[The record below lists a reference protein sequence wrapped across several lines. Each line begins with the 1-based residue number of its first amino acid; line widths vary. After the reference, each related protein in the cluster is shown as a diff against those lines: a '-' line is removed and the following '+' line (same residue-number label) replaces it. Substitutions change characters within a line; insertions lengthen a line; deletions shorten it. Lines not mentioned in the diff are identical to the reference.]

1 MSPCLFEEYEPD
13 KCIGHVLSK
22 VFRRYPHLSD
32 TSLTYFT
39 DMEHEYPYPHETG
52 ATEESA
58 FQLNCRFAFRRRVD
72 LQAMQPRLKVQ
83 VLVVTLTEQPFS
95 CRASKEPV
103 LGYLATHTA

>member
-58 FQLNCRFAFRRRVD
+58 FQLNCRFALRPRVD
-72 LQAMQPRLKVQ
+72 LQSDAAAAESTGSRRYVAGA
-83 VLVVTLTEQPFS
+83 TLQ
-95 CRASKEPV
+95 
-103 LGYLATHTA
+103 LHGQQ

>member
-39 DMEHEYPYPHETG
+39 DMEHEYPYPHET
-52 ATEESA
+52 ALKDSNLILLPFD
-58 FQLNCRFAFRRRVD
+58 FQFFNF
-72 LQAMQPRLKVQ
+72 
-83 VLVVTLTEQPFS
+83 
-95 CRASKEPV
+95 
-103 LGYLATHTA
+103 

>member
-39 DMEHEYPYPHETG
+39 DMEHEYPYPHETD
-52 ATEESA
+52 AAEESA
-58 FQLNCRFAFRRRVD
+58 FQQLCIGHVSICIESDAAAAESTGSRRHVD
-72 LQAMQPRLKVQ
+72 GATLQLHGQHGTGTWMPRY
-83 VLVVTLTEQPFS
+83 S
-95 CRASKEPV
+95 
-103 LGYLATHTA
+103 H

>member
-13 KCIGHVLSK
+13 KCIGHALSK

-58 FQLNCRFAFRRRVD
+58 FQLNCRFALRPRVD
-72 LQAMQPRLKVQ
+72 LQRC
-83 VLVVTLTEQPFS
+83 S
-95 CRASKEPV
+95 R
-103 LGYLATHTA
+103 G

>member
-1 MSPCLFEEYEPD
+1 MSPCLFEECEPD
-13 KCIGHVLSK
+13 KCIGHALSK

-58 FQLNCRFAFRRRVD
+58 FQLNCRFALRPRVD
-72 LQAMQPRLKVQ
+72 LQDAAAAESTGFRRHVDGATLQLHGQHGTGTCMPRY
-83 VLVVTLTEQPFS
+83 S
-95 CRASKEPV
+95 
-103 LGYLATHTA
+103 H

>member
-58 FQLNCRFAFRRRVD
+58 FQLNCRFALRPRVD
-72 LQAMQPRLKVQ
+72 LQSDAAAAESTGSRRYVEGA
-83 VLVVTLTEQPFS
+83 TLQSHGQQGTSTWLPCYS
-95 CRASKEPV
+95 
-103 LGYLATHTA
+103 H